1 MPSVVFSFGVSV
13 ERGLNKAA
21 RRRRTREVLSSG
33 QKRSRQT
40 RIVSATVAAASGCLD
55 ILAGDWKF
63 LTDDLQIVPAD
74 LKQYLR
80 YQISWSAKK
89 PKSLFGETPLLKMFL
104 LMY

>member
-40 RIVSATVAAASGCLD
+40 RIVSATAAAASGCLD

-80 YQISWSAKK
+80 YQIDIQDLSRYFNIDE
-89 PKSLFGETPLLKMFL
+89 L
-104 LMY
+104 

>member
-40 RIVSATVAAASGCLD
+40 RIISATAAAASGCLD

-74 LKQYLR
+74 LKKYLQYLR
-80 YQISWSAKK
+80 YQVDIQE
-89 PKSLFGETPLLKMFL
+89 LFDILV
-104 LMY
+104 

>member
-40 RIVSATVAAASGCLD
+40 RIVLATAAASGCLD

-80 YQISWSAKK
+80 YQIDIQD
-89 PKSLFGETPLLKMFL
+89 LLDI
-104 LMY
+104 LM

>member
-40 RIVSATVAAASGCLD
+40 RLISATAAAASSGCLD

-80 YQISWSAKK
+80 YQIDIQD
-89 PKSLFGETPLLKMFL
+89 LLDICL
-104 LMY
+104 RSRPRDRNVVR